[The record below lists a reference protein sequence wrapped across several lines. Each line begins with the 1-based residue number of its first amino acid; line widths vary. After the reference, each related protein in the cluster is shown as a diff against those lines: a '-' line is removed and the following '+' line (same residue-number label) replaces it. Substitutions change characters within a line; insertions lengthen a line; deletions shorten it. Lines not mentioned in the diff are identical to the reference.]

1 MERLGPARQSGNAI
15 NVVIGAPRRLGFPFR
30 ISLAFA
36 EPCAG
41 SEDSGARDRKLM
53 LFKQLV
59 DFAAYRYR
67 VSDHWTIEPIAEK
80 LASSRHLICAFSL
93 GVTAG

>member
-1 MERLGPARQSGNAI
+1 
-15 NVVIGAPRRLGFPFR
+15 
-30 ISLAFA
+30 
-36 EPCAG
+36 
-41 SEDSGARDRKLM
+41 M